1 MEMGLLF
8 RWSFHEVPN
17 QCKAAR
23 PTLAASCWYITEIF
37 NRSMDTKHM
46 FSPRIMLR
54 PRQMAIEPAVHP
66 KVSRFTRQTK
76 ITHNFSV
83 CLPRSQVRK
92 NCPLLCGVCG
102 SSGDACADGK
112 KDEHPLFL
120 VGNETLNCTS
130 LQDACHHDDEV
141 DLKCKDQG
149 QLRAIAENPWV
160 SGRFPMDFPWIPL
173 VMTMEQYGKAVW
185 KSTHVEMIF
194 PFQCQFMWDCAAS
207 HLW

>member
-1 MEMGLLF
+1 MGLLF
-8 RWSFHEVPN
+8 RWSFREVLN
-17 QCKAAR
+17 Q
-23 PTLAASCWYITEIF
+23 LVTEIS
-37 NRSMDTKHM
+37 NRSMDT
-46 FSPRIMLR
+46 RIMLR
-54 PRQMAIEPAVHP
+54 PTQMA
-66 KVSRFTRQTK
+66 SQNQQFTRKFQGSPAKQK
-76 ITHNFSV
+76 ITHNFRFGSTSV
-83 CLPRSQVRK
+83 YLPRSQVRK

-160 SGRFPMDFPWIPL
+160 SCRFPVDFPWIPL
-173 VMTMEQYGKAVW
+173 VMTMEQYGKAP
-185 KSTHVEMIF
+185 M
-194 PFQCQFMWDCAAS
+194 
-207 HLW
+207 